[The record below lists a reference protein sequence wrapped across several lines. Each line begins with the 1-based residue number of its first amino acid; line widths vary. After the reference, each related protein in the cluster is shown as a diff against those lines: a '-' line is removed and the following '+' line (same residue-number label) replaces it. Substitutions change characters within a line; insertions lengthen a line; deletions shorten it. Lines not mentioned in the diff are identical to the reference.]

1 MYILDVP
8 FKYSIN
14 NSIIFR
20 GFAVSYEVFIQLHL
34 STFTLEE
41 ATLLLFDVFLGV
53 FLGLSM
59 FIYFC
64 YAGRITL

>member
-1 MYILDVP
+1 M
-8 FKYSIN
+8 KYLYN
-14 NSIIFR
+14 YN
-20 GFAVSYEVFIQLHL
+20 L

-41 ATLLLFDVFLGV
+41 TTLLLFDVFLGV

-64 YAGRITL
+64 YAGRITLWFAIDFDYRHATLSNF

>member
-1 MYILDVP
+1 M
-8 FKYSIN
+8 KYLYN
-14 NSIIFR
+14 YN
-20 GFAVSYEVFIQLHL
+20 L